1 MNRQDLFERTLAS
14 LYAGM
19 LSDAEWPATSGLI
32 DEICGIKGNFLAF
45 GDEAVNDDIDIFFA
59 RFCYRGQRHAALEQ
73 EYFGSW
79 HAVDERL
86 PRIRTLPD
94 SQLAPTPSLLSEDEL
109 KTSAVY
115 NELMVRADAR
125 DSLNVRLDG
134 PGGSRIVWTLADP
147 VDREGWTSDR
157 VGAVERLLPHVRQFV
172 RARQALVGAR
182 ALGASAV
189 ELLDN
194 VRVGIVQLDRRGRLV
209 VANDRTHA
217 LLRRGD
223 GLADRDG
230 RLHASLPKEDA
241 VLQRLLAQALHF
253 PGRPGVGGSMLV
265 SRPHSPSR
273 LVLDPERVGD
283 ALGLTRTESWIAVLL
298 AQGKSIDEVAAE
310 TGRQR
315 TTVKWH
321 IRHIYGK
328 CQISRRIELVQLV
341 MSLTDVP
348 GVRDYGP
355 VRPGRSLARPAAVN
369 PMYDAGR
376 EPDRGGAGALVLVID
391 PTDRT
396 DLDPERVGDA
406 LGLTRTESW
415 IAVLLAQGKSIDEVA
430 AETGRQRTTVKWH
443 IRHIYGKCQIS
454 RRIELV
460 QLVMSLTD
468 VPGVR
473 DYGPVR
479 PGRS

>member
-223 GLADRDG
+223 GLTDRDG

-265 SRPHSPSR
+265 SRPYSPSR
-273 LVLDPERVGD
+273 LVL
-283 ALGLTRTESWIAVLL
+283 
-298 AQGKSIDEVAAE
+298 
-310 TGRQR
+310 
-315 TTVKWH
+315 H
-321 IRHIYGK
+321 
-328 CQISRRIELVQLV
+328 
-341 MSLTDVP
+341 
-348 GVRDYGP
+348 
-355 VRPGRSLARPAAVN
+355 VN

>member
-32 DEICGIKGNFLAF
+32 DEICGIKGNFLVF
-45 GDEAVNDDIDIFFA
+45 GDEAANDDIDIFFA

-73 EYFGSW
+73 EYFGCW

-94 SQLAPTPSLLSEDEL
+94 SRLAPTPSLFSEDEL

-115 NELMVRADAR
+115 NKLMVRADAR

-134 PGGSRIVWTLADP
+134 PDSSRIVWTLADP

-157 VGAVERLLPHVRQFV
+157 VGAVERLLPHLRQFV

-209 VANDRTHA
+209 VANDRTHT

-223 GLADRDG
+223 GLTDRDG

-273 LVLDPERVGD
+273 LVLHVNPMYDAGTEPDRGGAGALVLVIDPTDRTGLDPERVGD
-283 ALGLTRTESWIAVLL
+283 ALGLTRAESWIAVLL

-321 IRHIYGK
+321 IRHIYSK
-328 CQISRRIELVQLV
+328 CQISRQIELVQLV

-348 GVRDYGP
+348 GVRDYGS
-355 VRPGRSLARPAAVN
+355 VRPGRS
-369 PMYDAGR
+369 
-376 EPDRGGAGALVLVID
+376 
-391 PTDRT
+391 
-396 DLDPERVGDA
+396 
-406 LGLTRTESW
+406 
-415 IAVLLAQGKSIDEVA
+415 
-430 AETGRQRTTVKWH
+430 
-443 IRHIYGKCQIS
+443 
-454 RRIELV
+454 
-460 QLVMSLTD
+460 
-468 VPGVR
+468 
-473 DYGPVR
+473 
-479 PGRS
+479 